1 MCVDAANAVKLQC
14 GSEYG
19 FADDSELPRATQLD
33 KLTEEELFGLPTNN
47 LNTEKDFSKFSRLS
61 ELANFRN

>member
-1 MCVDAANAVKLQC
+1 MQLMQWSYNVVVNTDL
-14 GSEYG
+14 
-19 FADDSELPRATQLD
+19 ADDSELPRATQLD